1 MSKKPMTEISTST
14 KGVKYREHE
23 TRKHGKQKD
32 RYFFIRYTFDGKDK
46 KEALGWAS
54 EGWSEKRAAEYLF
67 ELKKN
72 QRTGEGPRTL
82 AEKREAAKK
91 QKEEEES
98 KTKEEESKA
107 ATFSEIF
114 EKYIEQAKQD
124 KSASSCKDEICFFK
138 NWLQPSI
145 GDLTMAKIGPD
156 NLNALKK
163 TILDNG
169 RTPRTATY
177 ILAVVRQVFNYAKNY
192 DLYLGDNPVSKIK
205 KPTNDNRRTRFLTK
219 KEANTLLEHL
229 KGVSGQLHDMA
240 LLSLY
245 CGLRAGE
252 IFDLTWNDV
261 DFEHGILFIKD
272 TKSGLNRNSIMTSDI
287 KAMLEK
293 NRQSANSNGL
303 VFIST
308 VGTKI
313 DAVSKSF
320 ARAVEALGFNDG
332 IDDHRQKVVFH
343 TLRHTYASWLVMSGV
358 DLYTVQKLMG
368 HSTISMTERYS
379 HLAPDHLK
387 KAVQMLENNYA

>member
-1 MSKKPMTEISTST
+1 MSKKSMVEVSTST

-32 RYFFIRYTFDGKDK
+32 RYFFIRYTLDGKDK

-72 QRTGEGPRTL
+72 QRTGEGARTL
-82 AEKREAAKK
+82 AEKRERAQK
-91 QKEEEES
+91 QKEEEET
-98 KTKEEESKA
+98 KTKEEEIKT

-124 KSASSCKDEICFFK
+124 KSASSCRDEACFFK
-138 NWLQPSI
+138 NWLHPIIGGLAMSEITPDVLNSI
-145 GDLTMAKIGPD
+145 
-156 NLNALKK
+156 KK
-163 TILDNG
+163 TILENG
-169 RTPRTATY
+169 RTPRTVTY

-192 DLYLGDNPVSKIK
+192 NLYLGDNPVSKIK
-205 KPTNDNRRTRFLTK
+205 KPTCDNRRIRFLTK
-219 KEANTLLEHL
+219 KEADTLLEHL
-229 KGVSGQLHDMA
+229 KGVSEQLHDMA

-252 IFDLTWNDV
+252 IFSLTWNDV
-261 DFEHGILFIKD
+261 DFEHGILSIKD
-272 TKSGLNRNSIMTSDI
+272 TKSGQNRSAIMTPDVKI
-287 KAMLEK
+287 MLEK
-293 NRQSANSNGL
+293 NKRSANSNGL
-303 VFIST
+303 VFISM

-320 ARAVEALGFNDG
+320 ARAVEALGFNNG
-332 IDDHRQKVVFH
+332 IDDPRQKVVFH

-387 KAVQMLENNYA
+387 KAVKMLVSNYA